1 MEVVSWPFWDLGR
14 DWLLEGYLL
23 AVALELRD
31 MFIDTAFQREAMLC
45 AAQKTVFKHSH
56 HRLECSAVA
65 CTVCRVRTMVNSLIC
80 GASRRISGADYLM
93 LT

>member
-31 MFIDTAFQREAMLC
+31 MFIETAFQREAMLC

-65 CTVCRVRTMVNSLIC
+65 RHCLQSAHYGKQLANHEFAEPLVGFLALI
-80 GASRRISGADYLM
+80 I
-93 LT
+93 